1 MNKKAQEARREYKRA
16 WYAKNKEKQKEYT
29 ARYWAKQAA
38 KMAAEK
44 EPVKADDNTP
54 VQMD

>member
-1 MNKKAQEARREYKRA
+1 MNKKAQEARRAYKRA

-29 ARYWAKQAA
+29 ARYWTKQAA
-38 KMAAEK
+38 KMDAEK
-44 EPVKADDNTP
+44 EPVKADANTP

>member
-1 MNKKAQEARREYKRA
+1 MNKKAVEARRAYKRA

-29 ARYWAKQAA
+29 ARYWTKQAE

-44 EPVKADDNTP
+44 DSEKADDSTP
-54 VQMD
+54 VQID